1 MPPATAPAHQVALFK
16 SAARDYLNLGTPKT
30 PYLVSYYIDETFHT
44 TWVVRGRTKFKNLK
58 GEDGLK
64 FSISDHQFTLPKVE
78 AVLISELP
86 EYFRVIGPGVDI
98 ILGRDF
104 LTAYSFLFFKRTPGG
119 LQLSRSCI
127 NRCRW
132 PDRFE
137 RSLDFYTAWHINKTD
152 KTKAGISAFVN
163 ICSPFTT
170 WRSHKLCYWDP
181 KEDIGLCAM
190 IQAMKTATQTP
201 ALDSGPVI
209 NIITDDQ
216 FAYETYSPFLEI
228 QHRDLNGSRYFH
240 TFSPLVRKTVSRF
253 LEYRETY
260 ANRNGLNE
268 LSCVKIFNFR
278 KQEYREQY
286 ASEKLGYAVQLAKL
300 GAKMLEFDNKDQ
312 MVPRLHTEH
321 YYHFDT
327 ETQVFAAPKKEVNK
341 TLREILES
349 YLQLND
355 TVPAVLSEY
364 TPSDDETP
372 VDGVTKGETPTINS
386 NITSEKNL
394 PIPAPIAVP
403 DIDMDAMFPEE
414 APPANGPTDK
424 STPTFVP
431 NIQQH
436 PKHRH
441 LVDSTLEEE
450 LAKMHQYGLS
460 FPRLYSILDRLNGK
474 DVTLYEK
481 AAILN
486 ETTTQLQDLI
496 KQSEE
501 KGLAI
506 TECQRRNC
514 DVIMAGARKQQ
525 EDLAIGAAL
534 AAKHFKGVVEGYFIY
549 ASQQATSQATQE
561 VVHPVDLAPIGPLPK
576 GHTPI
581 NTHEGTTSAD
591 AQERLEKHLL
601 AVEKLKQSGKLPR
614 TSVLGHKIV
623 AIDCQFTTPSEGE
636 ILGRFRKPK
645 KNVEKLKMKAAK
657 SKLDSVEAELAARF
671 SAIDL
676 KFRENR
682 SCDSGRGMSKTS
694 EPATTRVLGGA
705 VWPSKTG
712 RGELLEAEPS
722 IIAVKNQ
729 GTHNRMGSY
738 SNIVAKPN
746 MISKD
751 IASEHKR
758 PIQTNTQDDTKVDTR
773 KTPTVEKA
781 GSNANELFH
790 KNPARYPGEAISLA
804 NIDRT
809 PGNRCEDDRRG
820 KSSSF
825 KAYAPWSAVSPKEP
839 IPIPRSRK
847 LDSEESV
854 TSPTTSQRAMNGIP
868 STYGMLASPT
878 TSDEKRSRI
887 AHGITPKQ
895 LAEMTE
901 LSPGG
906 FQRSLNKPMG
916 TLIDAL
922 VVSPEL
928 RKTTIA
934 AVNDAMGEC
943 FLNEEELI
951 DHLGLTEDQQAVV
964 LTA

>member
-1 MPPATAPAHQVALFK
+1 MPATTAPAHQVALFK
-16 SAARDYLNLGTPKT
+16 SAARDYLNLGTLKT

-58 GEDGLK
+58 GEDGLR

-86 EYFRVIGPGVDI
+86 EYFKVIGPGVDI

-137 RSLDFYTAWHINKTD
+137 RSLDFYTAWHIDKTD

-170 WRSHKLCYWDP
+170 WRSYKPCYWDP

-190 IQAMKTATQTP
+190 IQAMKTATQMP
-201 ALDSGPVI
+201 ALDFGPVI

-216 FAYETYSPFLEI
+216 YAYETYSPFLEI

-240 TFSPLVRKTVSRF
+240 ALNLRLRKTVGRF
-253 LEYRETY
+253 LEYRKTY

-268 LSCVKIFNFR
+268 LSCVQMINFR
-278 KQEYREQY
+278 KQEYCEPHKS
-286 ASEKLGYAVQLAKL
+286 ANLGYAVQLAKL

-312 MVPRLHTEH
+312 LVPQLHTEH

-349 YLQLND
+349 YLQLD
-355 TVPAVLSEY
+355 GTVPVILSEY

-372 VDGVTKGETPTINS
+372 VDGVTEEKTPIPNS
-386 NITSEKNL
+386 NITSEKKP

-403 DIDMDAMFPEE
+403 NIDKDATYPEE
-414 APPANGPTDK
+414 VSPVNSPTEDK

-450 LAKMHQYGLS
+450 LGKMHQYGLS

-474 DVTLYEK
+474 NVTPHEK

-514 DVIMAGARKQQ
+514 DMIMAGARKQQ

-549 ASQQATSQATQE
+549 ASQQATIQATQR
-561 VVHPVDLAPIGPLPK
+561 VVHPVDLA
-576 GHTPI
+576 TDPI
-581 NTHEGTTSAD
+581 NTHESTSSVD
-591 AQERLEKHLL
+591 ARERLEKHLL
-601 AVEKLKQSGKLPR
+601 AVEKLKQSGKLPK
-614 TSVLGHKIV
+614 TCFSNHKIV
-623 AIDCQFTTPSEGE
+623 AIDCQFITPGEGE
-636 ILGRFRKPK
+636 VLGRPRKPK
-645 KNVEKLKMKAAK
+645 KNAEKLKMKAAK
-657 SKLDSVEAELAARF
+657 SKLDSVEAELAAKF

-676 KFRENR
+676 KFRDNR
-682 SCDSGRGMSKTS
+682 SWDSGRGMSKTP
-694 EPATTRVLGGA
+694 EPATIRVLGGA

-712 RGELLEAEPS
+712 RGKLLVEGPS
-722 IIAVKNQ
+722 VGVAKNQ

-738 SNIVAKPN
+738 SNPAATLN

-751 IASEHKR
+751 IASGHKR
-758 PIQTNTQDDTKVDTR
+758 SIQTNTQDDTKFDTR
-773 KTPTVEKA
+773 KTPTTEKVR
-781 GSNANELFH
+781 SNTNELYR
-790 KNPARYPGEAISLA
+790 KNHARYPGGPISLA
-804 NIDRT
+804 NIGGT
-809 PGNRCEDDRRG
+809 PGNQRGDDRRHSG
-820 KSSSF
+820 LTCEGRSSPF
-825 KAYAPWSAVSPKEP
+825 GEVYTPRSAAGPKEP
-839 IPIPRSRK
+839 IPIPGSRE
-847 LDSEESV
+847 LDSEGSA
-854 TSPTTSQRAMNGIP
+854 TSPTTFQRTMNGIP
-868 STYGMLASPT
+868 STYRMPISLT
-878 TSDEKRSRI
+878 TSNENRPRI
-887 AHGITPKQ
+887 ARGITPKQ
-895 LAEMTE
+895 LADMTE

-906 FQRSLNKPMG
+906 VQRSLNKTIG

-922 VVSPEL
+922 VISPEL
-928 RKTTIA
+928 RKTTIT
-934 AVNDAMGEC
+934 AVNDALGDYFLGEDE
-943 FLNEEELI
+943 FT
-951 DHLGLTEDQQAVV
+951 DYLGLMEDQVIS
-964 LTA
+964 TA